1 MCMGT
6 IWTVSGML
14 FNHIILNSAKNF
26 IEKYQTAGAAAIC
39 NGLLAVVGCTF
50 DACVVFGAGF
60 FVGDVGG
67 ADFSCYCSEVAVV
80 NSALPL
86 LQDFFYII
94 AASDKSLTHTKVAE
108 DVDQAFTARP

>member
-1 MCMGT
+1 
-6 IWTVSGML
+6 ML

-26 IEKYQTAGAAAIC
+26 IEKYQTARAAAIC

-80 NSALPL
+80 NSALAVALYGADQLAPIDNVAFGGFPL
-86 LQDFFYII
+86 LQEFFI
-94 AASDKSLTHTKVAE
+94 
-108 DVDQAFTARP
+108 

>member
-1 MCMGT
+1 
-6 IWTVSGML
+6 ML

-39 NGLLAVVGCTF
+39 NGLLAV
-50 DACVVFGAGF
+50 ALY
-60 FVGDVGG
+60 G
-67 ADFSCYCSEVAVV
+67 ADQLAPIDNVAFGGF
-80 NSALPL
+80 PL
-86 LQDFFYII
+86 LQEFFYII